1 MDNIQYQMSQ
11 KIFLYSSNLAA
22 FIGKNPHIPASRIF
36 NSLYEKYYKVG
47 KTVGDS
53 EKIQKIGEKIENKKL
68 LVEIDTIC
76 NNNKSP
82 EMMQKDREVLIK
94 SLETSSALPE
104 EDKKVRKIVEG
115 YTNKKFGTI
124 REVNALDFYR
134 EKYNIEVI
142 TKIDQRSK
150 KILTIDGVEIWVIS
164 KLDGMKMD
172 GTVIEI
178 KNRIYKL
185 FDEVR
190 EYEWLQVQAYLHVYG
205 LPKAELVEFLQNSGG
220 TMKIN
225 EVERDETY
233 WNEVLLKILGD
244 YFRVFLKIIG
254 NEAKIRK
261 YMKFGETEQNE
272 YIKKL
277 VRKESIEKSE

>member
-1 MDNIQYQMSQ
+1 MNNKINQ

-36 NSLYEKYYKVG
+36 NSLYEKYYKIG
-47 KTVGDS
+47 KTIGDS

-68 LVEIDTIC
+68 LSDIDTIC

-94 SLETSSALPE
+94 TLENAKDLGE
-104 EDKKVRKIVEG
+104 EDKKEVRKIVEG
-115 YTNKKFGTI
+115 YTNKRFGTI
-124 REVNALDFYR
+124 REINALDFYK
-134 EKYNIEVI
+134 EKYNVEVI

-150 KILTIDGVEIWVIS
+150 KILQIDDTELWIIS
-164 KLDGMKMD
+164 RLDGMKMD

-190 EYEWLQVQAYLHVYG
+190 EYEWLQVQAYLNVYG

-225 EVERDETY
+225 EVERDDTY
-233 WNEVLLKILGD
+233 WGEVLLKILGD
-244 YFRVFLKIIG
+244 YFRVFLNIIKNESKI
-254 NEAKIRK
+254 KK
-261 YMKFGETEQNE
+261 YMSFGETEQNE

-277 VRKESIEKSE
+277 IRKELLEK

>member
-1 MDNIQYQMSQ
+1 MTK

-36 NSLYEKYYKVG
+36 NSLYEKYYKIG
-47 KTVGDS
+47 KTIGDS

-68 LVEIDTIC
+68 LSDIDTIC

-82 EMMQKDREVLIK
+82 DMMQKDREVLIK
-94 SLETSSALPE
+94 TLETSSGLAE
-104 EDKKVRKIVEG
+104 EDKKEVRKIVEG
-115 YTNKKFGTI
+115 YTNKRFGTI
-124 REVNALDFYR
+124 REINALDFYR
-134 EKYNIEVI
+134 EKYNVEVI

-150 KILTIDGVEIWVIS
+150 KILTIDGNELWIIS
-164 KLDGMKMD
+164 RLDGMKMD

-190 EYEWLQVQAYLHVYG
+190 EYEWLQVQAYLNVYG

-225 EVERDETY
+225 EVERDDTY
-233 WNEVLLKILGD
+233 WGEVLLKILGD
-244 YFRVFLKIIG
+244 YFRVFLMICQNESKI
-254 NEAKIRK
+254 KK
-261 YMKFGETEQNE
+261 YMSFGETEQNE

-277 VRKESIEKSE
+277 IRKELLGK

>member
-1 MDNIQYQMSQ
+1 MSQ

-22 FIGKNPHIPASRIF
+22 FIGKNPHIPASRIY

-76 NNNKSP
+76 YNNKSP
-82 EMMQKDREVLIK
+82 EIMQKDREILIK
-94 SLETSSALPE
+94 SLENSSALAE
-104 EDKKVRKIVEG
+104 EDKKDVRKIVEG
-115 YTNKKFGTI
+115 YTNKKFGSI

-134 EKYNIEVI
+134 EKYDVEVI

-150 KILTIDGVEIWVIS
+150 KILTIDGTELWIIS

-190 EYEWLQVQAYLHVYG
+190 EYEWLQVQAYLNVYG

-225 EVERDETY
+225 YVDKDDTY

-261 YMKFGETEQNE
+261 YMKFSETEQNE

-277 VRKESIEKSE
+277 VRKNSIEKKE

>member
-1 MDNIQYQMSQ
+1 MSK
-11 KIFLYSSNLAA
+11 KIFLYSSNLAT

-36 NSLYEKYYKVG
+36 NSLYEKYYKIG

-53 EKIQKIGEKIENKKL
+53 EKIEKIGEKIENKKL
-68 LVEIDTIC
+68 LSDIDTIC

-82 EMMQKDREVLIK
+82 DMMQKDREVLIK
-94 SLETSSALPE
+94 TLENATNLAE
-104 EDKKVRKIVEG
+104 EDKKEVRKIVEG
-115 YTNKKFGTI
+115 YTNKRFGTI
-124 REVNALDFYR
+124 REINALDFYR
-134 EKYNIEVI
+134 EKYNVEVI

-150 KILTIDGVEIWVIS
+150 KILTIDGNELWIIS
-164 KLDGMKMD
+164 RLDGMKMD

-190 EYEWLQVQAYLHVYG
+190 EYEWLQVQAYLNVYG

-225 EVERDETY
+225 EVERDDTY
-233 WNEVLLKILGD
+233 WGEVLLKILGD
-244 YFRVFLKIIG
+244 YFRVFLMICQSESKI
-254 NEAKIRK
+254 KK
-261 YMKFGETEQNE
+261 YMSFGETEQNE

-277 VRKESIEKSE
+277 IRKELLGK

>member
-1 MDNIQYQMSQ
+1 MSQ

-36 NSLYEKYYKVG
+36 NSLYEKYYKIG

-68 LVEIDTIC
+68 LSDIDTIC

-94 SLETSSALPE
+94 TLENAKDLGE
-104 EDKKVRKIVEG
+104 EDKKEVRKIVEG
-115 YTNKKFGTI
+115 YTNKRFGTI
-124 REVNALDFYR
+124 REINALDFYR
-134 EKYNIEVI
+134 EKYNVEVI

-150 KILTIDGVEIWVIS
+150 KILTIDGTELWIIS
-164 KLDGMKMD
+164 RLDGMKMD

-190 EYEWLQVQAYLHVYG
+190 EYEWLQVQAYLNVYG

-225 EVERDETY
+225 EVERDDTY
-233 WNEVLLKILGD
+233 WGEVLLKILGD
-244 YFRVFLKIIG
+244 YFRVFLMICQNESKI
-254 NEAKIRK
+254 KK
-261 YMKFGETEQNE
+261 YMSFGETEQNE

-277 VRKESIEKSE
+277 IRKELLGK

>member
-1 MDNIQYQMSQ
+1 MKSIQFV
-11 KIFLYSSNLAA
+11 I
-22 FIGKNPHIPASRIF
+22 
-36 NSLYEKYYKVG
+36 
-47 KTVGDS
+47 
-53 EKIQKIGEKIENKKL
+53 
-68 LVEIDTIC
+68 
-76 NNNKSP
+76 
-82 EMMQKDREVLIK
+82 LIK
-94 SLETSSALPE
+94 SLETSSALAE
-104 EDKKVRKIVEG
+104 EDKKEVRKIVEG
-115 YTNKKFGTI
+115 YTNKRFGTI
-124 REVNALDFYR
+124 REVNALDFYK
-134 EKYNIEVI
+134 EKYNVEVI

-150 KILTIDGVEIWVIS
+150 KILTIDGTELWVIS

-225 EVERDETY
+225 EVKKDETY
-233 WNEVLLKILGD
+233 WNDILLKILED
-244 YFRVFLKIIG
+244 YFRVFLKIIK
-254 NEAKIRK
+254 NEEKIRK

-277 VRKESIEKSE
+277 VRKESTENAD

>member
-1 MDNIQYQMSQ
+1 
-11 KIFLYSSNLAA
+11 LA
-22 FIGKNPHIPASRIF
+22 
-36 NSLYEKYYKVG
+36 
-47 KTVGDS
+47 
-53 EKIQKIGEKIENKKL
+53 
-68 LVEIDTIC
+68 
-76 NNNKSP
+76 
-82 EMMQKDREVLIK
+82 
-94 SLETSSALPE
+94 E
-104 EDKKVRKIVEG
+104 EDKKEVRKIVEG
-115 YTNKKFGTI
+115 YTNKRFGTI
-124 REVNALDFYR
+124 REINAIDFYK
-134 EKYNIEVI
+134 EKYDVEVI

-150 KILTIDGVEIWVIS
+150 KILTIDGVELWVIS

-225 EVERDETY
+225 QVEKDDTY
-233 WNEVLLKILGD
+233 WNEILLKILGD

-254 NEAKIRK
+254 NDAKIKK

>member
-1 MDNIQYQMSQ
+1 
-11 KIFLYSSNLAA
+11 
-22 FIGKNPHIPASRIF
+22 
-36 NSLYEKYYKVG
+36 
-47 KTVGDS
+47 
-53 EKIQKIGEKIENKKL
+53 
-68 LVEIDTIC
+68 
-76 NNNKSP
+76 
-82 EMMQKDREVLIK
+82 MMQKDREVLIK
-94 SLETSSALPE
+94 SLENSSGLEE
-104 EDKKVRKIVEG
+104 EDKKEVRKIVEG

-134 EKYNIEVI
+134 EKYNVEVI

-150 KILTIDGVEIWVIS
+150 KILTIDGTELWVIS

-190 EYEWLQVQAYLHVYG
+190 EYEWLQVQAYLNVYG

-225 EVERDETY
+225 EVERDEKY
-233 WNEVLLKILGD
+233 WNEILIKILGD
-244 YFRVFLKIIG
+244 YFRVFLKIIK
-254 NEAKIRK
+254 NETKIRK

-277 VRKESIEKSE
+277 VRKESIDKIE

>member
-1 MDNIQYQMSQ
+1 MSQ

-68 LVEIDTIC
+68 LSEIDTIC

-82 EMMQKDREVLIK
+82 EMMQKDREILIK
-94 SLETSSALPE
+94 KLETSSGLAE
-104 EDKKVRKIVEG
+104 DDKKEVRKIVEG

-124 REVNALDFYR
+124 REINALDFYK
-134 EKYNIEVI
+134 EKYNVEVI

-150 KILTIDGVEIWVIS
+150 KILTIDGTELWIIS
-164 KLDGMKMD
+164 RLDGMKMD

-190 EYEWLQVQAYLHVYG
+190 EYEWLQVQAYLNVYG

-225 EVERDETY
+225 EVERDDTY
-233 WNEVLLKILGD
+233 WVEVLLKILKD
-244 YFRVFLKIIG
+244 YFSVFLLICQNESKI
-254 NEAKIRK
+254 KK
-261 YMKFGETEQNE
+261 YMSFGETEQNE

-277 VRKESIEKSE
+277 IRKELLEK

>member
-1 MDNIQYQMSQ
+1 MNNKINQ

-36 NSLYEKYYKVG
+36 NSLYEKYYKIG
-47 KTVGDS
+47 KTIGDS

-68 LVEIDTIC
+68 LSDIDTIC

-94 SLETSSALPE
+94 TLENAKDLGE
-104 EDKKVRKIVEG
+104 EDKKEVRKIVEG
-115 YTNKKFGTI
+115 YTNKRFGTI
-124 REVNALDFYR
+124 REINALDFYK
-134 EKYNIEVI
+134 EKYNVEVI

-150 KILTIDGVEIWVIS
+150 KILQIDDTELWIIS
-164 KLDGMKMD
+164 RLDGMKMD

-190 EYEWLQVQAYLHVYG
+190 EYEWLQVQAYLNVYG

-220 TMKIN
+220 KMKIN
-225 EVERDETY
+225 EVERDDTY
-233 WNEVLLKILGD
+233 WGEVLLKILGD
-244 YFRVFLKIIG
+244 YFRVFLNIIKNESKI
-254 NEAKIRK
+254 KK
-261 YMKFGETEQNE
+261 YMSFGETEQNE

-277 VRKESIEKSE
+277 IRKELLEK

>member
-1 MDNIQYQMSQ
+1 MNNKMNQ

-53 EKIQKIGEKIENKKL
+53 EKIQKIGDKIENKKL
-68 LVEIDTIC
+68 LSDIDTIC

-94 SLETSSALPE
+94 TLENAKDLAE
-104 EDKKVRKIVEG
+104 EDKKEVRKIVEG
-115 YTNKKFGTI
+115 YTNKRFGTI
-124 REVNALDFYR
+124 REINALDFYK
-134 EKYNIEVI
+134 EKYNVEVI

-150 KILTIDGVEIWVIS
+150 KILAIDDTELWIIS
-164 KLDGMKMD
+164 RLDGMKMD

-190 EYEWLQVQAYLHVYG
+190 EYEWLQVQAYLNVYG

-225 EVERDETY
+225 EVERDDTY
-233 WNEVLLKILGD
+233 WGEVLLKILGD
-244 YFRVFLKIIG
+244 YFRVFLKIIK
-254 NEAKIRK
+254 NESKIKK
-261 YMKFGETEQNE
+261 YMSFGETEQNE

-277 VRKESIEKSE
+277 VRKELLGK

>member
-1 MDNIQYQMSQ
+1 MSQ

-68 LVEIDTIC
+68 LVEIDKIC
-76 NNNKSP
+76 NNSNSS

-94 SLETSSALPE
+94 TLETSSGLAE
-104 EDKKVRKIVEG
+104 EEKKEVRKIVEG
-115 YTNKKFGTI
+115 YTNKRFGTI
-124 REVNALDFYR
+124 REINAIDFYK
-134 EKYNIEVI
+134 EKYNVEVI

-150 KILTIDGVEIWVIS
+150 KILTIDSAELWVIS

-190 EYEWLQVQAYLHVYG
+190 EYEWLQVQTYLHVYG

-225 EVERDETY
+225 YVEKDDTY

-244 YFRVFLKIIG
+244 YFRVFLSIIK
-254 NEAKIRK
+254 NEVKIRK

-277 VRKESIEKSE
+277 VRKESIEKNE

>member
-1 MDNIQYQMSQ
+1 MSK

-22 FIGKNPHIPASRIF
+22 FLGKNPHIPASRIF

-47 KTVGDS
+47 KTIGDS

-68 LVEIDTIC
+68 LSDIDTIC

-82 EMMQKDREVLIK
+82 EMMQKDRDVLIK
-94 SLETSSALPE
+94 TLENAKDLGE
-104 EDKKVRKIVEG
+104 EDKKEVRKIVEG
-115 YTNKKFGTI
+115 YTNKRFGTI
-124 REVNALDFYR
+124 REINALDFYK
-134 EKYNIEVI
+134 EKYNVEVI

-150 KILTIDGVEIWVIS
+150 KILQIDDTELWIIS
-164 KLDGMKMD
+164 RLDGMKMD

-190 EYEWLQVQAYLHVYG
+190 EYEWLQVQAYLNVYG

-225 EVERDETY
+225 EVERDDTY
-233 WNEVLLKILGD
+233 WGEVLLKILGD
-244 YFRVFLKIIG
+244 YFRVFLNIIKNESKI
-254 NEAKIRK
+254 KK
-261 YMKFGETEQNE
+261 YMSFGETEQNE

-277 VRKESIEKSE
+277 IRKELLEK

>member
-1 MDNIQYQMSQ
+1 
-11 KIFLYSSNLAA
+11 
-22 FIGKNPHIPASRIF
+22 
-36 NSLYEKYYKVG
+36 
-47 KTVGDS
+47 
-53 EKIQKIGEKIENKKL
+53 
-68 LVEIDTIC
+68 
-76 NNNKSP
+76 
-82 EMMQKDREVLIK
+82 MMQKDREVLIK
-94 SLETSSALPE
+94 TLETSSGLAE
-104 EDKKVRKIVEG
+104 EEKKEVRKIVEG

-124 REVNALDFYR
+124 REINALDFYK
-134 EKYNIEVI
+134 EKYGVEVI

-150 KILTIDGVEIWVIS
+150 KILTIDGAELWVIS

-190 EYEWLQVQAYLHVYG
+190 EYEWLQVQTYLNVYG

-225 EVERDETY
+225 YVEKDDTY
-233 WNEVLLKILGD
+233 WNEVLLKILGN
-244 YFRVFLKIIG
+244 YFRVFLSIIKNEVKIQ
-254 NEAKIRK
+254 K

>member
-1 MDNIQYQMSQ
+1 MNQ

-53 EKIQKIGEKIENKKL
+53 EKIQKIGDKIENKKL
-68 LVEIDTIC
+68 LSDIDTIC

-94 SLETSSALPE
+94 TLENAKDLAE
-104 EDKKVRKIVEG
+104 EDKKEVRKIVEG
-115 YTNKKFGTI
+115 YTNKRFGTI
-124 REVNALDFYR
+124 REINALDFYK
-134 EKYNIEVI
+134 EKYNVEVI

-150 KILTIDGVEIWVIS
+150 KILAIDDTELWIIS
-164 KLDGMKMD
+164 RLDGMKMD

-190 EYEWLQVQAYLHVYG
+190 EYEWLQVQAYLNVYG

-225 EVERDETY
+225 EVERDDTY
-233 WNEVLLKILGD
+233 WGEVLLKILGD
-244 YFRVFLKIIG
+244 YFRVFLKIIK
-254 NEAKIRK
+254 NESKIKK
-261 YMKFGETEQNE
+261 YMSFGETEQNE

-277 VRKESIEKSE
+277 VRKELLGK

>member
-1 MDNIQYQMSQ
+1 MNNKMNQ

-22 FIGKNPHIPASRIF
+22 FIGKNPYIPASRIF
-36 NSLYEKYYKVG
+36 NSLYEKYYKIG

-68 LVEIDTIC
+68 LSDIDTIC

-82 EMMQKDREVLIK
+82 EMMQKDRDVLIK
-94 SLETSSALPE
+94 TLENAKDLGE
-104 EDKKVRKIVEG
+104 EDKKDVRKIVEG
-115 YTNKKFGTI
+115 YSNKRFGTI
-124 REVNALDFYR
+124 HEINALDFYKD
-134 EKYNIEVI
+134 KYNVEVI

-150 KILTIDGVEIWVIS
+150 KILQIDGTELWIIS
-164 KLDGMKMD
+164 RLDGMKMD

-190 EYEWLQVQAYLHVYG
+190 EYEWLQVQAYLNVYG

-225 EVERDETY
+225 EVERDDTY
-233 WNEVLLKILGD
+233 WSEVLLKILGD
-244 YFRVFLKIIG
+244 YFRVFLNIIKNESKI
-254 NEAKIRK
+254 KK
-261 YMKFGETEQNE
+261 YMSFGETEQNE

-277 VRKESIEKSE
+277 VRKELLEK

>member
-1 MDNIQYQMSQ
+1 MSK

-36 NSLYEKYYKVG
+36 NSLYEKYYKIG

-53 EKIQKIGEKIENKKL
+53 EKILKIGEKIENKKL
-68 LVEIDTIC
+68 LSDIDTIC

-82 EMMQKDREVLIK
+82 DMMQKDREVLIK
-94 SLETSSALPE
+94 ILENAKDLGE
-104 EDKKVRKIVEG
+104 EDKKEVRKIVEG
-115 YTNKKFGTI
+115 YTNKRFGTI
-124 REVNALDFYR
+124 REINALDFYK
-134 EKYNIEVI
+134 EKYNVEVI

-150 KILTIDGVEIWVIS
+150 KILTIDGTELWIIS
-164 KLDGMKMD
+164 RLDGMKMD

-190 EYEWLQVQAYLHVYG
+190 EYEWLQVQAYLNVYG

-225 EVERDETY
+225 EVERDDTY
-233 WNEVLLKILGD
+233 WDEILLKILGN
-244 YFRVFLKIIG
+244 YFRVFLKIIK
-254 NEAKIRK
+254 NESKIKK
-261 YMKFGETEQNE
+261 YMSFGETEQNE

-277 VRKESIEKSE
+277 IRKELLEK

>member
-1 MDNIQYQMSQ
+1 MSK

-36 NSLYEKYYKVG
+36 NSLYEKYYKIG

-53 EKIQKIGEKIENKKL
+53 ERIEKIGEKIENKKL
-68 LVEIDTIC
+68 LSDIDTIC

-94 SLETSSALPE
+94 NLENAKDLGE
-104 EDKKVRKIVEG
+104 DDKKEVRKIVEG

-124 REVNALDFYR
+124 REINALDFYKK
-134 EKYNIEVI
+134 KYNVEVI

-150 KILTIDGVEIWVIS
+150 KILTIDGTELWIIS
-164 KLDGMKMD
+164 RLDGMKMD

-190 EYEWLQVQAYLHVYG
+190 EYEWLQVQAYLNVYG

-225 EVERDETY
+225 EVERDDTY
-233 WNEVLLKILGD
+233 WVEVLLKILED
-244 YFRVFLKIIG
+244 YFRVFLLICQNDSKI
-254 NEAKIRK
+254 KK
-261 YMKFGETEQNE
+261 YMSFGETEQNE

-277 VRKESIEKSE
+277 IRKELLEK

>member
-1 MDNIQYQMSQ
+1 
-11 KIFLYSSNLAA
+11 LA
-22 FIGKNPHIPASRIF
+22 
-36 NSLYEKYYKVG
+36 
-47 KTVGDS
+47 
-53 EKIQKIGEKIENKKL
+53 
-68 LVEIDTIC
+68 
-76 NNNKSP
+76 
-82 EMMQKDREVLIK
+82 
-94 SLETSSALPE
+94 E
-104 EDKKVRKIVEG
+104 EDKKEVRKIVEG
-115 YTNKKFGTI
+115 YTNKRFGTI
-124 REVNALDFYR
+124 REINALDFYK
-134 EKYNIEVI
+134 EKYDVEVI
-142 TKIDQRSK
+142 TRIDQRSK
-150 KILTIDGVEIWVIS
+150 KILTIDGAELLVIS

-225 EVERDETY
+225 HVERDDTY
-233 WNEVLLKILGD
+233 WNEILIKILED

>member
-1 MDNIQYQMSQ
+1 MSK

-36 NSLYEKYYKVG
+36 NSLYEKYYKIG

-53 EKIQKIGEKIENKKL
+53 ERIEKIGEKIENKKL
-68 LVEIDTIC
+68 LSDIDTIC

-94 SLETSSALPE
+94 NLENAKDLGE
-104 EDKKVRKIVEG
+104 DDKKEVRKIVEG

-124 REVNALDFYR
+124 REINALDFYKK
-134 EKYNIEVI
+134 KYNVEVI

-150 KILTIDGVEIWVIS
+150 KILTIDGTELWIIS
-164 KLDGMKMD
+164 RLDGMKMD

-190 EYEWLQVQAYLHVYG
+190 EYEWLQVQAYLNVYG

-225 EVERDETY
+225 EVERDDTY
-233 WNEVLLKILGD
+233 WVEVLLKILKD
-244 YFRVFLKIIG
+244 YFRVFLLICQNESKI
-254 NEAKIRK
+254 KK
-261 YMKFGETEQNE
+261 YMSFGETEQNE

-277 VRKESIEKSE
+277 IRKELLEK

>member
-1 MDNIQYQMSQ
+1 MSQ

-22 FIGKNPHIPASRIF
+22 FIGKNPHIPASRIY

-82 EMMQKDREVLIK
+82 EIMQKDREILIK
-94 SLETSSALPE
+94 SLENSSALAE
-104 EDKKVRKIVEG
+104 EDKKDVRKIVEG

-134 EKYNIEVI
+134 EKYDVEVI

-150 KILTIDGVEIWVIS
+150 KILTIDGTELWIIS

-190 EYEWLQVQAYLHVYG
+190 EYEWLQVQAYLNVYG

-225 EVERDETY
+225 YVDKDDTY

-261 YMKFGETEQNE
+261 YMKFSETEQNE

-277 VRKESIEKSE
+277 VRKNSIEKKE

>member
-1 MDNIQYQMSQ
+1 MTK

-68 LVEIDTIC
+68 LSDIDTIC

-82 EMMQKDREVLIK
+82 DMMQKDREVLIK
-94 SLETSSALPE
+94 TLETSNGLRE
-104 EDKKVRKIVEG
+104 EDKKEVRKIVEG
-115 YTNKKFGTI
+115 YTNKRFGTI
-124 REVNALDFYR
+124 REINALDFYR
-134 EKYNIEVI
+134 EKYNVEVI
-142 TKIDQRSK
+142 TNIDQRSK
-150 KILTIDGVEIWVIS
+150 KIITIDGTELWIIS
-164 KLDGMKMD
+164 RLDGMKMD

-190 EYEWLQVQAYLHVYG
+190 EYEWLQVQAYLNVYG

-225 EVERDETY
+225 EVEKDDTY
-233 WNEVLLKILGD
+233 WGEVLLKILGD
-244 YFRVFLKIIG
+244 YFRVFLMICQNESKI
-254 NEAKIRK
+254 KK
-261 YMKFGETEQNE
+261 YMSFGETEQNE

-277 VRKESIEKSE
+277 IRKELLGK

>member
-1 MDNIQYQMSQ
+1 MSQ

-94 SLETSSALPE
+94 SLETSSALAE
-104 EDKKVRKIVEG
+104 EDKKEVRKIVEG

-134 EKYNIEVI
+134 EKYNVEVI

-150 KILTIDGVEIWVIS
+150 KILTIDGTELWVIS

-225 EVERDETY
+225 NVEKDETY
-233 WNEVLLKILGD
+233 WNEVLIKILGD
-244 YFRVFLKIIG
+244 YFRVFLKIIK

-277 VRKESIEKSE
+277 VRKESVEKSE